1 MDELLVSGTIAL
13 VVFYAGIV
21 LVAYGIVRVVLGI
34 AGAFLAGNY
43 LFFCGILAGIAGALV
58 AYILIGLWLRRI
70 EII

>member
-21 LVAYGIVRVVLGI
+21 LVAYGIVRVVMGI
-34 AGAFLAGNY
+34 AGAFLTGNY
-43 LFFCGILAGIAGALV
+43 LFAGGILAGIAGAVV
-58 AYILIGLWLRRI
+58 AYVLVGMWLRRI

>member
-43 LFFCGILAGIAGALV
+43 LFFCGILAGIAGAV
-58 AYILIGLWLRRI
+58 IAYVLIGMLLRRI